1 MASFNPLAMILSQ
14 KQMDGENYNEWKT
27 NLYIVLDFE
36 NIKFVLTTPKSNEPA
51 ANATER
57 VKKAYSDWE
66 KANKAVRCYIL
77 ASITSHLKTQV
88 SQLESGSEMIQTL
101 DGMFGQATSSL
112 RQSAMRALMTTR
124 MTGGSVRDHCLK
136 MMSHLT
142 QGEIMGTKLEHK

>member
-36 NIKFVLTTPKSNEPA
+36 NIKFVLTTPKPNEPA

-77 ASITSHLKTQV
+77 ASIASHLKT
-88 SQLESGSEMIQTL
+88 
-101 DGMFGQATSSL
+101 
-112 RQSAMRALMTTR
+112 
-124 MTGGSVRDHCLK
+124 
-136 MMSHLT
+136 
-142 QGEIMGTKLEHK
+142 